1 MTEVTSAEATQIN
14 FELSESEKLIQ
25 ETARSFAQKE
35 IMPVVMKYDES
46 QEFPMEIFKKMAEL
60 GFLGIVIPEQY
71 GGAGLSYIDL
81 VIILE
86 EISKVDPSV
95 GLSVGA
101 HNGLCTSHIY
111 SFGSEQ
117 HKRKYV
123 RELASGEKLGAWA
136 LTEQSSGSDA
146 GSMKTTA
153 SRLGGGWI
161 LNGSKMFTT
170 LGSVADIYVVMA
182 LTDKAKGK
190 EGISAFIL
198 EKGMSGLSV
207 GKKENKLGMRASDTS
222 SVIFE
227 SVHIPGENLIGREGE
242 GFKQALHVLDGG
254 RIGIAAQSVGI
265 AQGCLEASAKYAK
278 ERKQFGRSLSQ
289 FQAIQWK
296 LADMSV
302 DIDAARLLTYRAAY
316 FKQRGKEVTLA
327 ASIAKYF
334 ASEIAVKAAT
344 EAVQIH
350 GGYGYIKE
358 FPVEKF
364 YRDVK
369 LMTIGEGTSEV
380 QKMVIARKLLQ

>member
-35 IMPVVMKYDES
+35 MMPVVMKYDES

-86 EISKVDPSV
+86 EFSKVDPSV

-146 GSMKTTA
+146 RSMKTTA

-227 SVHIPGENLIGREGE
+227 NVHIPGENLIGREGE

>member
-35 IMPVVMKYDES
+35 MMPVVMKYDES

-86 EISKVDPSV
+86 EFSKVDPSV

-146 GSMKTTA
+146 RSMKTTA

-227 SVHIPGENLIGREGE
+227 NVHIPGENLIGREGE

-316 FKQRGKEVTLA
+316 FKQRGKEV
-327 ASIAKYF
+327 
-334 ASEIAVKAAT
+334 
-344 EAVQIH
+344 
-350 GGYGYIKE
+350 
-358 FPVEKF
+358 
-364 YRDVK
+364 
-369 LMTIGEGTSEV
+369 
-380 QKMVIARKLLQ
+380 